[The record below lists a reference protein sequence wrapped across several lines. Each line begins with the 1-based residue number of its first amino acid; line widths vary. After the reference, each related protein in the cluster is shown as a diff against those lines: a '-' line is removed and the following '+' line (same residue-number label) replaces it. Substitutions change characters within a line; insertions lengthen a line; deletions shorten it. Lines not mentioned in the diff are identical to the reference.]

1 MTRSSSSSRDDA
13 LLGVSRLYSG
23 GGFGPGPTVVAS
35 VGHGSHTTRSSV
47 VQFTPQHAHRDDGR
61 IEFFFPN
68 AEGTGNA
75 KPGHAETLWQACRKS
90 SERDTGQEA
99 LARRVYR
106 LSYTPDGDEV
116 TATVG
121 EPWSASGELV
131 MAIIA
136 FPEMY
141 SIRCLFR
148 GFLKSGDPICV
159 GRARRESASR
169 TSTSSPR
176 LEPRSRTT

>member
-1 MTRSSSSSRDDA
+1 VSCGAVTALRPVQPRHDA
-13 LLGVSRLYSG
+13 
-23 GGFGPGPTVVAS
+23 P
-35 VGHGSHTTRSSV
+35 
-47 VQFTPQHAHRDDGR
+47 

-68 AEGTGNA
+68 AEGTGVA
-75 KPGHAETLWQACRKS
+75 KPDQAEVLWQACRKS

-106 LSYTPDGDEV
+106 LSYSHDGADV

-121 EPWSASGELV
+121 RPWTANGELV

-148 GFLKSGDPICV
+148 GFLKSGDPIAV
-159 GRARRESASR
+159 GRHDVIRVEDFDELAS
-169 TSTSSPR
+169 
-176 LEPRSRTT
+176 L

>member
-1 MTRSSSSSRDDA
+1 MAPRESEHSGTAHSTSRADA
-13 LLGVSRLYSG
+13 GSGCAAPVFPRISR
-23 GGFGPGPTVVAS
+23 
-35 VGHGSHTTRSSV
+35 R
-47 VQFTPQHAHRDDGR
+47 RDDGP

-68 AEGTGNA
+68 AEGAGHV

-90 SERDTGQEA
+90 SESDTGQEA

-106 LSYTPDGDEV
+106 LSYKYEGADV

-121 EPWSASGELV
+121 EPWAANGERV

-148 GFLKSGDPICV
+148 GFLQSGDPISV
-159 GRARRESASR
+159 GRHDVIRVQDFDEIAS
-169 TSTSSPR
+169 
-176 LEPRSRTT
+176 LEPPPQQPG

>member
-1 MTRSSSSSRDDA
+1 MRQRDDA
-13 LLGVSRLYSG
+13 
-23 GGFGPGPTVVAS
+23 
-35 VGHGSHTTRSSV
+35 H
-47 VQFTPQHAHRDDGR
+47 

-68 AEGTGNA
+68 AEGSGHA

-90 SERDTGQEA
+90 SEHDTGQEA

-106 LSYTPDGDEV
+106 LSYTHGGEDV

-121 EPWSASGELV
+121 EPWAANDERV

-148 GFLKSGDPICV
+148 GFLQSGDPISV
-159 GRARRESASR
+159 GRHDVIRVVDFDEPAS
-169 TSTSSPR
+169 
-176 LEPRSRTT
+176 LEPPPQPTG

>member
-1 MTRSSSSSRDDA
+1 VRS
-13 LLGVSRLYSG
+13 
-23 GGFGPGPTVVAS
+23 
-35 VGHGSHTTRSSV
+35 TTRADGGSGCADARRFSHRT
-47 VQFTPQHAHRDDGR
+47 TPPRDDGP

-68 AEGTGNA
+68 AEGTGHA

-90 SERDTGQEA
+90 SEHDTGREA

-106 LSYTPDGDEV
+106 LSYTHDGEDV

-121 EPWSASGELV
+121 EPWAANGELV

-141 SIRCLFR
+141 AIRCLFR
-148 GFLKSGDPICV
+148 GFLQSGDPISV
-159 GRARRESASR
+159 GRHDVIRVEDFDELAS
-169 TSTSSPR
+169 
-176 LEPRSRTT
+176 LEPPQHTS

>member
-1 MTRSSSSSRDDA
+1 MPRPAVPR
-13 LLGVSRLYSG
+13 R
-23 GGFGPGPTVVAS
+23 F
-35 VGHGSHTTRSSV
+35 SHRN
-47 VQFTPQHAHRDDGR
+47 TPHRDDGP

-75 KPGHAETLWQACRKS
+75 KPGHAETLWQACRRS
-90 SERDTGQEA
+90 SEHDTGQEA

-106 LSYTPDGDEV
+106 LSYTRDGTDV

-121 EPWSASGELV
+121 EPWAANGELV

-148 GFLKSGDPICV
+148 GFLQSGDPVSV
-159 GRARRESASR
+159 GRHDVIRVEDFDELAS
-169 TSTSSPR
+169 
-176 LEPRSRTT
+176 LEPPPPHAG

>member
-1 MTRSSSSSRDDA
+1 MT
-13 LLGVSRLYSG
+13 
-23 GGFGPGPTVVAS
+23 
-35 VGHGSHTTRSSV
+35 
-47 VQFTPQHAHRDDGR
+47 DDGP

-68 AEGTGNA
+68 AEGTGSA
-75 KPGHAETLWQACRKS
+75 KPAKAETLWQACRKS

-106 LSYTPDGDEV
+106 LSYRHEGDDV

-121 EPWSASGELV
+121 DPWAHNGELV

-148 GFLKSGDPICV
+148 GFLQSGDPIAV
-159 GRARRESASR
+159 GRHDVIAVEDFDELAS
-169 TSTSSPR
+169 
-176 LEPRSRTT
+176 LEPPQHTS

>member
-1 MTRSSSSSRDDA
+1 MAPRE
-13 LLGVSRLYSG
+13 SG
-23 GGFGPGPTVVAS
+23 GNAGLRLRPSGRLAGPAAHR
-35 VGHGSHTTRSSV
+35 GHTPRTTR
-47 VQFTPQHAHRDDGR
+47 HRDDGP

-75 KPGHAETLWQACRKS
+75 KPGHAETLWQACRRS
-90 SERDTGQEA
+90 SEHDTGQEA

-106 LSYTPDGDEV
+106 LSYMHDGADV

-121 EPWSASGELV
+121 QPWTGNGQLV

-136 FPEMY
+136 FPRMY

-148 GFLKSGDPICV
+148 GFLQAGDPIAV
-159 GRARRESASR
+159 GRHDVIRVEDFDELAL
-169 TSTSSPR
+169 
-176 LEPRSRTT
+176 LEPPQHTS

>member
-1 MTRSSSSSRDDA
+1 MEHERRGYLHPLTARHSHRTTRPRDDA
-13 LLGVSRLYSG
+13 
-23 GGFGPGPTVVAS
+23 
-35 VGHGSHTTRSSV
+35 H
-47 VQFTPQHAHRDDGR
+47 

-68 AEGTGNA
+68 AEGTGHA
-75 KPGHAETLWQACRKS
+75 KSGHAETLWQACRKS
-90 SERDTGQEA
+90 SEHDTGQEA

-106 LSYTPDGDEV
+106 LSYSLDGADV

-121 EPWSASGELV
+121 EPWTVNGELV

-148 GFLKSGDPICV
+148 GFLNSGHPIAV
-159 GRARRESASR
+159 GRHDVIGVEDFDELA
-169 TSTSSPR
+169 T
-176 LEPRSRTT
+176 L